1 MRYAWPF
8 LILIPLLI
16 WWMTRTQ
23 DVGPL
28 TSNQDSSPELPTKSP
43 VHEVKKISAPIEKI
57 SQTARLKEILARHP
71 IDDTRVEDMEWE
83 EARSEVMEWMRNVTD
98 EVIEGTDAQGMLGAM
113 RELYHPEASPYFK
126 YMYFQ
131 MELSEMD
138 YTYENSLRVLNLMA
152 QDSFFAKTATQEQT
166 KKSEQMAN
174 MSELVLLRHLN
185 DFRAGLDDG
194 QFEKLKKELS
204 KNPGP
209 ATDAILYQL
218 NRP

>member
-8 LILIPLLI
+8 FILIPLLI

-23 DVGPL
+23 DVAPL
-28 TSNQDSSPELPTKSP
+28 TSTQDSSPQLPTKST

-83 EARSEVMEWMRNVTD
+83 EARSEVMEWMSNVTD

-113 RELYHPEASPYFK
+113 RELYQPEASPYFK

-138 YTYENSLRVLNLMA
+138 YTYDNSLRVLNLMA
-152 QDSFFAKTATQEQT
+152 QDPFFANTKLPATTT
-166 KKSEQMAN
+166 KASQIQNMAKN
-174 MSELVLLRHLN
+174 ILELRLG
-185 DFRAGLDDG
+185 DFASAHDEHIY
-194 QFEKLKKELS
+194 EKLKKDLS

-209 ATDAILYQL
+209 ATEAILYQL
-218 NRP
+218 NSR